1 MSYLKGETWT
11 LTPVSSYK
19 IIRNC
24 PKCGTRSLFQSTGN
38 FRINANKKCIDIW
51 LIYQCE
57 KCRSTYNLT
66 IFERVS
72 PKKLPEGFY
81 KKFQENNN
89 ALALEIGTAKEI
101 FEKNRAVVKEE
112 SISYIVTKENIEIP
126 VSLQALEGN
135 CRIICIQNPNGLKI
149 RVDKFLAEQLSI
161 SRSKVKHLIADGL
174 LQGSQRE
181 DLEKIHLGSSLLIL
195 LKTTV

>member
-1 MSYLKGETWT
+1 MVINNL
-11 LTPVSSYK
+11 P
-19 IIRNC
+19 
-24 PKCGTRSLFQSTGN
+24 QSN
-38 FRINANKKCIDIW
+38 VDIW

-72 PKKLPEGFY
+72 PKKLPEGSY
-81 KKFQENNN
+81 KKFQENNS
-89 ALALEIGTAKEI
+89 ALALEIGTSKEI
-101 FEKNRAVVKEE
+101 FEKNRAVVKEG
-112 SISYIVTKENIEIP
+112 SISCIVTKENTEIP
-126 VSLQALEGN
+126 VSLQDSEGN
-135 CRIICIQNPNGLKI
+135 CRIIRIQNPNGLKI
-149 RVDKFLAEQLSI
+149 RADKFLAEQLSI

-174 LQGSQRE
+174 LLGSKRE

>member
-38 FRINANKKCIDIW
+38 FRINANKKCVDIW

-72 PKKLPEGFY
+72 PKKLPEGSY
-81 KKFQENNN
+81 KKVPGKQQRPCPGDWNSQRN
-89 ALALEIGTAKEI
+89 IR
-101 FEKNRAVVKEE
+101 EKQSCCK
-112 SISYIVTKENIEIP
+112 
-126 VSLQALEGN
+126 G
-135 CRIICIQNPNGLKI
+135 RI
-149 RVDKFLAEQLSI
+149 
-161 SRSKVKHLIADGL
+161 HLIHCN
-174 LQGSQRE
+174 QRE
-181 DLEKIHLGSSLLIL
+181 YRNTCFFTSFGGKLPYHLHPKPQRPEDQGRQVPGGAAFHLPVKS
-195 LKTTV
+195 KTFDSRRFAAGKSEGRSGKDPSRQQFAHPS